1 MDQIIM
7 NYCSLLKCVA
17 PVGNQSYSCLINMIK
32 NDKMTDQNIITEI
45 LLGNR
50 FLFSKL
56 IDKYQRM
63 VFTLAM
69 GFVHQKENAE
79 DLTQDIFIKVW
90 IALPNYKGDAIFSTW
105 LYRIAVNYCVNFV
118 EKNKRNRFI
127 VLAEELIGHVFN
139 TAINDK
145 DAQQELEEM
154 ESGNLVRTAIDSLP
168 INQRTAFILS
178 AYEELPIK
186 EIAAIMNRS
195 EGAVEQLLLR
205 AKMNL
210 KKKIK
215 HP

>member
-1 MDQIIM
+1 
-7 NYCSLLKCVA
+7 VFET
-17 PVGNQSYSCLINMIK
+17 VGNQSYSCLINMIK
-32 NDKMTDQNIITEI
+32 NDKMTDQDIITEI

-105 LYRIAVNYCVNFV
+105 LYRIAVNYCINFV

-186 EIAAIMNRS
+186 EIASIMNRS
-195 EGAVEQLLLR
+195 EGAVEQLLQR

>member
-1 MDQIIM
+1 
-7 NYCSLLKCVA
+7 
-17 PVGNQSYSCLINMIK
+17 MIK
-32 NDKMTDQNIITEI
+32 NDKMTDQDIITEI

-105 LYRIAVNYCVNFV
+105 LYRIAVNYCINFV
-118 EKNKRNRFI
+118 EKNKRNRII

-195 EGAVEQLLLR
+195 EGAVEQLLQR

>member
-1 MDQIIM
+1 
-7 NYCSLLKCVA
+7 
-17 PVGNQSYSCLINMIK
+17 MIK
-32 NDKMTDQNIITEI
+32 NDKMTDQDIITEI

-105 LYRIAVNYCVNFV
+105 LYRIAVNYCINFV

-127 VLAEELIGHVFN
+127 VLAEELIGQCLIRLL
-139 TAINDK
+139 T
-145 DAQQELEEM
+145 
-154 ESGNLVRTAIDSLP
+154 
-168 INQRTAFILS
+168 
-178 AYEELPIK
+178 IK
-186 EIAAIMNRS
+186 MHNRS
-195 EGAVEQLLLR
+195 
-205 AKMNL
+205 
-210 KKKIK
+210 
-215 HP
+215 

>member
-1 MDQIIM
+1 M
-7 NYCSLLKCVA
+7 
-17 PVGNQSYSCLINMIK
+17 
-32 NDKMTDQNIITEI
+32 
-45 LLGNR
+45 
-50 FLFSKL
+50 
-56 IDKYQRM
+56 
-63 VFTLAM
+63 
-69 GFVHQKENAE
+69 
-79 DLTQDIFIKVW
+79 
-90 IALPNYKGDAIFSTW
+90 
-105 LYRIAVNYCVNFV
+105 
-118 EKNKRNRFI
+118 
-127 VLAEELIGHVFN
+127 FN

-186 EIAAIMNRS
+186 EIASIMNRS
-195 EGAVEQLLLR
+195 EGAVEQLLQR

>member
-1 MDQIIM
+1 MFET
-7 NYCSLLKCVA
+7 
-17 PVGNQSYSCLINMIK
+17 VGNQSYSCLINMIK
-32 NDKMTDQNIITEI
+32 NDKMTDQDIITEI

-56 IDKYQRM
+56 IDKYQHM

-105 LYRIAVNYCVNFV
+105 LYRIAVNYCINFV

-186 EIAAIMNRS
+186 EIASIMNRS
-195 EGAVEQLLLR
+195 EGAVEQLLQR

>member
-1 MDQIIM
+1 MFET
-7 NYCSLLKCVA
+7 
-17 PVGNQSYSCLINMIK
+17 VGNQSYSCLINMIK
-32 NDKMTDQNIITEI
+32 NDKMTDQDIITEI

-105 LYRIAVNYCVNFV
+105 LYRIAVNYCINFV

-186 EIAAIMNRS
+186 EIASIMNRS
-195 EGAVEQLLLR
+195 EGAVEQLLQR

>member
-1 MDQIIM
+1 MFET
-7 NYCSLLKCVA
+7 
-17 PVGNQSYSCLINMIK
+17 VGNQSYSCLINMIK
-32 NDKMTDQNIITEI
+32 NDKMTDQDIITEI

-90 IALPNYKGDAIFSTW
+90 IALPNYKRDAIFSTW
-105 LYRIAVNYCVNFV
+105 LYRIAVNYCINFV

-186 EIAAIMNRS
+186 EIASIMNRS
-195 EGAVEQLLLR
+195 EGAVEQLLQR